1 MQSIKMAYARQ
12 PGTYH
17 LMHRLPCQDAVYGC
31 TGPEAACIAL
41 ADGAGSIPDSQ
52 YDAESAVQSVAREL
66 SERFDAWFALPDG
79 DFAPQFVDFAR
90 KAVKA
95 AYPER
100 YADCTLL
107 AAAAAPDGR
116 LMLCHMGDGVIF
128 GIRRDGGSVVLSAPD
143 NGEMPNQTF
152 FLSSKNAVEHMRRV
166 TVPAEEY
173 RTVLLCSDGAAAVL
187 RHADTGAVAPAVGI
201 MADWL
206 ETYDAE
212 TVSEILAQNLDQVF
226 RNQTSDD
233 MSIAMLSLPAMA
245 DGGEIEAN
253 DEEEEDD
260 EEEIE

>member
-66 SERFDAWFALPDG
+66 SERFDAWCALPDG

-116 LMLCHMGDGVIF
+116 LLLFHMGDGVIF

-166 TVPAEEY
+166 TVPAEES
-173 RTVLLCSDGAAAVL
+173 RAVLLCSDGAAAVL

-206 ETYDAE
+206 ENYDAE

-233 MSIAMLSLPAMA
+233 MSIAMLSLYESAA
-245 DGGEIEAN
+245 GAVDET
-253 DEEEEDD
+253 EEE
-260 EEEIE
+260 